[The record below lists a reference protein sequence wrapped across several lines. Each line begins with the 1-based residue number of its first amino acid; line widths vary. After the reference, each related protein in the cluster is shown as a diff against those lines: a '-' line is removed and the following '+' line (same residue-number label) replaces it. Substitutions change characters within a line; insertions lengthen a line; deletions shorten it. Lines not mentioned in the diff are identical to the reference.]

1 MFTSCI
7 LSTVF
12 LVSRFSWALL
22 IVKEYNLGEMFCM
35 VNSDSVK
42 GFKEVAYGEEKWTN
56 LLSSALGII
65 S

>member
-1 MFTSCI
+1 MS
-7 LSTVF
+7 
-12 LVSRFSWALL
+12 
-22 IVKEYNLGEMFCM
+22 CM
-35 VNSDSVK
+35 VNNDTMK

>member
-22 IVKEYNLGEMFCM
+22 VVKEYNLGEMFCV
-35 VNSDSVK
+35 VNNDTMK
-42 GFKEVAYGEEKWTN
+42 GFQEVAYGEEK
-56 LLSSALGII
+56 
-65 S
+65 